1 MGISIEELRKL
12 EKDSYQILDIR
23 NETEIS
29 HGAIPGAIAVAEDA
43 IDGHPEIDFTKK
55 LVICCS
61 RGEHSVE
68 VAETLEEKGV
78 DAVSLNGGYIAWLI
92 DTMKQK
98 EAEDAKEEVNFAK
111 EVEQSLRKKFRKN
124 IWCKFTKAINE
135 YELGKT
141 GRQNCSLHLR
151 WKRFHADGKA
161 FSGIKA
167 S

>member
-78 DAVSLNGGYIAWLI
+78 DAVSLNGGYIAWL
-92 DTMKQK
+92 Q
-98 EAEDAKEEVNFAK
+98 
-111 EVEQSLRKKFRKN
+111 RKN
-124 IWCKFTKAINE
+124 WM
-135 YELGKT
+135 
-141 GRQNCSLHLR
+141 LHLLHR
-151 WKRFHADGKA
+151 
-161 FSGIKA
+161 
-167 S
+167 

>member
-43 IDGHPEIDFTKK
+43 IDGHPEVDFTKK

-68 VAETLEEKGV
+68 VAEALEEKGAAYLLINV
-78 DAVSLNGGYIAWLI
+78 LILSSVS
-92 DTMKQK
+92 
-98 EAEDAKEEVNFAK
+98 
-111 EVEQSLRKKFRKN
+111 S
-124 IWCKFTKAINE
+124 FTARTFISTLSFNPLSRSFVVSE
-135 YELGKT
+135 I
-141 GRQNCSLHLR
+141 S
-151 WKRFHADGKA
+151 
-161 FSGIKA
+161 
-167 S
+167 